1 MLYTI
6 GDLHLS
12 FEADKPMN
20 IFGPEW
26 DDHANKLAR
35 GFERVSPE
43 DTTVICGD
51 ITWGMDMASCLKD
64 FRFID
69 ALPGRKIIL
78 KGNHDYWW
86 STATRAKAFFEE
98 NGISSIDILNNNCF
112 FYSDIA
118 ICGTRGWMCPNENP
132 AAHDKK
138 IMDRETGRLE
148 TSLRAAGEC
157 DRKVVFLHFPPIFGR
172 FYARGMIDV
181 MERFG
186 VRECYYGHI
195 HGAGRRLAFQGED
208 RGIRYRLISA
218 DQVDF
223 SPVRVNV

>member
-1 MLYTI
+1 MLFTI
-6 GDLHLS
+6 GDPHLS

-26 DDHANKLAR
+26 IDHVSKLLR
-35 GFERVSPE
+35 GFEVVHSD

-51 ITWGMDMASCLKD
+51 LTWGMDMAGCLED

-86 STATRAKAFFEE
+86 STAGAAKRFFSE
-98 NGISSIDILNNNCF
+98 NGINSIDILNNNCF
-112 FYSDIA
+112 FYEDAA

-132 AAHDKK
+132 SPHDKK
-138 IMDRETGRLE
+138 IMDREIGRLE
-148 TSLRAAGEC
+148 TSLRSAADTE
-157 DRKVVFLHFPPIFGR
+157 RRIVFLHYPPIFGK
-172 FYARGMIDV
+172 FYAEGMIDV
-181 MERFG
+181 MERYG

-195 HGAGRRLAFQGED
+195 HGAGRRLAFEGED

-218 DQVDF
+218 DHLAF
-223 SPVRVNV
+223 HPVRVM